1 MKNTSPVPM
10 RFEKDIGFF
19 PENQYWLNICNY
31 RFGDGEVVT
40 LDEVNDRS
48 QKSHDQLFPL
58 LREAFSQL
66 PEEFKEQFPTAE
78 HLRARALIEA
88 GYFDETVVD
97 AGFPDTAREF
107 AATIRGRSTFSLV
120 VIKDNFVII
129 RDPRSQSLRSMK
141 KKEFQ
146 ESKTKV
152 LEIVCDMIG
161 ITVEELMSNTGK
173 AA

>member
-10 RFEKDIGFF
+10 RYEKSVGFF
-19 PENQYWLNICNY
+19 PENQYWLNICDD

-58 LREAFSQL
+58 LREAFLQL
-66 PEEFKEQFPTAE
+66 SEELKEQFPTAD
-78 HLRARALIEA
+78 HLRARALIES
-88 GYFDETVVD
+88 GYFMETIID
-97 AGFPDTAREF
+97 AGSEDAAWRF
-107 AATIRGRSTFSLV
+107 ASTIRARSTFSLV
-120 VIKDNFVII
+120 VVRGQFVII
-129 RDPRSQSLRSMK
+129 RDPRSQSLRAMK

-152 LEIVCDMIG
+152 LEVVCDMIG
-161 ITVEELMSNTGK
+161 ITVDELMQNSGK
-173 AA
+173 AV

>member
-10 RFEKDIGFF
+10 RFEKGIGFF
-19 PENQYWLNICNY
+19 PENQYWRNICDD

-88 GYFDETVVD
+88 GYFNETVVD

-107 AATIRGRSTFSLV
+107 ASTIRARSTFSLV
-120 VIKDNFVII
+120 VIRDNFVII
-129 RDPRSQSLRSMK
+129 RDPRSQSLRAMK

-152 LEIVCDMIG
+152 LEVVCDMIG
-161 ITVEELMSNTGK
+161 ITVDELMQNSGK